1 MRSPDKVNQSGVIDL
16 SLSNYDLVYCTRKT
30 SLPKSHI
37 HNYIFVCSMKSYSNK
52 IYLESLNFIAPVKRI
67 RVKANSNSWF
77 DIQIMS
83 ATQRREKLYKKL
95 YKYASLKTDKDN
107 FIC

>member
-1 MRSPDKVNQSGVIDL
+1 MTYTCINDL
-16 SLSNYDLVYCTRKT
+16 NSDFIYR
-30 SLPKSHI
+30 
-37 HNYIFVCSMKSYSNK
+37 FVEGIN
-52 IYLESLNFIAPVKRI
+52 IIAPAIRI
-67 RVKANSNSWF
+67 RVKANSNPCF

-83 ATQRREKLYKKL
+83 AIQRREKLYKKL